1 MQWQWPAV
9 AGRQFVEPLAS
20 TAAQRFVA
28 GDALGKQQAF
38 DPVDVL
44 DPLGDQYFALAAE
57 AAAIFFLRRR
67 RFYHRTYPRFP
78 ALERKYRA
86 KQRLAVDPV
95 GLGAP
100 TPPRRRNRG
109 GNDDV
114 AFDSFALQHAMN
126 PEAIETGFLNNH
138 YRKGFSGPRQRL
150 LLQFRKTRQQC
161 RNVPGRH

>member
-1 MQWQWPAV
+1 MRWQWPAV
-9 AGRQFVEPLAS
+9 AGRQFVEPLTS

-44 DPLGDQYFALAAE
+44 DPLGDQHFALAAE
-57 AAAIFFLRRR
+57 AAAIFFLRRW

-86 KQRLAVDPV
+86 KQRLAVDLV

-100 TPPRRRNRG
+100 TPP
-109 GNDDV
+109 
-114 AFDSFALQHAMN
+114 
-126 PEAIETGFLNNH
+126 
-138 YRKGFSGPRQRL
+138 
-150 LLQFRKTRQQC
+150 
-161 RNVPGRH
+161 